1 MQLTHVRLL
10 VSRFDECFR
19 FYRDVMGLTPTWG
32 EEGDGYA
39 DFAAGPTN
47 LALFR
52 RAAMADTVGT
62 AALPV
67 EAAAQDRVAL
77 ILRVDDLGA
86 TVQQVETRGGAFVVG
101 PTDHTDWGIRTA
113 HLRDPDG
120 NLIELYVELPK
131 TEWAPELRD
140 EAERYATA

>member
-32 EEGDGYA
+32 QEGDGYA
-39 DFAAGPTN
+39 DFAAGPAN
-47 LALFR
+47 LALFN
-52 RAAMADTVGT
+52 RAAMADAVG
-62 AALPV
+62 AAGLPA
-67 EAAAQDRVAL
+67 EASAQDRVAL
-77 ILRVDDLGA
+77 ILRVDDVDA
-86 TVQQVETRGGAFVVG
+86 TVQRLQERGAAFVTG
-101 PTDHTDWGIRTA
+101 PTDHADWGIRTA

-131 TEWAPELRD
+131 TQWAPELRD
-140 EAERYATA
+140 EAQRYATA